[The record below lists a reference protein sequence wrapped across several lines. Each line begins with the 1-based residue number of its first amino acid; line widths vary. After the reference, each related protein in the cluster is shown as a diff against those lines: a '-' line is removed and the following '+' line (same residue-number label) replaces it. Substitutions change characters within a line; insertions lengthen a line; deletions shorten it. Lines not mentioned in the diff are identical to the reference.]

1 MNNDTIRKYDEL
13 NVDEKEVLDVFRQM
27 KLISDYNRF
36 KLYKYKIE
44 DLISDYEQLK
54 ILRKEIQVKYFSIY
68 EELLG
73 EDLVEGELSASDW
86 GIIRDHEN
94 EIWSSELRLMGDF
107 KTEFDMAIAMIESGE
122 AEQAIIDDENNL

>member
-13 NVDEKEVLDVFRQM
+13 NVDEKEVIDSFRQM
-27 KLISDYNRF
+27 KLISDYNKF

-68 EELLG
+68 GELLD

>member
-1 MNNDTIRKYDEL
+1 MNNDGIRKYDEL
-13 NVDEKEVLDVFRQM
+13 NVYEKEVIDAFRQI

-44 DLISDYEQLK
+44 DLISDY
-54 ILRKEIQVKYFSIY
+54 
-68 EELLG
+68 
-73 EDLVEGELSASDW
+73 
-86 GIIRDHEN
+86 EN

-122 AEQAIIDDENNL
+122 AEQAIIDDKNNL